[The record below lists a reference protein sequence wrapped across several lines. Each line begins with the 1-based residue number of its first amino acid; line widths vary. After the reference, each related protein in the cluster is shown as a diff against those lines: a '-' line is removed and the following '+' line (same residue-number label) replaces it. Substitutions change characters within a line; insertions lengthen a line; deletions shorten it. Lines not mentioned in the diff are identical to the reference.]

1 MCCIVC
7 KKMIITPVHRALLR
21 ISVCHIV
28 NPIYDLLFI
37 TYLLVKVRSLNTSK
51 SGWRW
56 TQTGSAPSQVGPV
69 QHNCFRDNLVAV
81 LAKGLP
87 WQTKQNK
94 TVGLL

>member
-1 MCCIVC
+1 M
-7 KKMIITPVHRALLR
+7 
-21 ISVCHIV
+21 
-28 NPIYDLLFI
+28 N
-37 TYLLVKVRSLNTSK
+37 NSK

-87 WQTKQNK
+87 WQKNTTKNCRSVMMSATTSFCFIWDRKELIRK
-94 TVGLL
+94 TYRGGREAQEGQDIYTHVDLIDVV